1 MNSGAEQSSQGGD
14 RVVEACLFTFS
25 EQNGFIQI
33 TVNCGVDGELYLM
46 RKSRYFTEQADVQQ
60 FASAISSDNG
70 DEPTFMH
77 IFYDHTLHG
86 TPKCPYLV
94 VKMSDGSATDLKRKD
109 YMAATKAIDK

>member
-14 RVVEACLFTFS
+14 CVVEVCLFTFL

-46 RKSRYFTEQADVQQ
+46 RKSRYFTEQADVRQ
-60 FASAISSDNG
+60 FASAISSNHG
-70 DEPTFMH
+70 NEPTFMH

-86 TPKCPYLV
+86 THKVSLLGCQNE
-94 VKMSDGSATDLKRKD
+94 
-109 YMAATKAIDK
+109 